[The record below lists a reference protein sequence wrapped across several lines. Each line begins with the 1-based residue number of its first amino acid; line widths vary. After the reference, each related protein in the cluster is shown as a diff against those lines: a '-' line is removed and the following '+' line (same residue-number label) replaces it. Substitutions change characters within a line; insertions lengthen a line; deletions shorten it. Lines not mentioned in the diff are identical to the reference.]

1 MGDVMIQSVKTESG
15 LVEGHR
21 GICDSLVRV
30 VGALAKV
37 AKLVVALAALVLNGA
52 LCVLSL
58 VALCVGATPV
68 GPLAVL
74 VATTLASF
82 LCAACVLFIAA
93 KDRGWIASTN
103 KC

>member
-1 MGDVMIQSVKTESG
+1 MIQSVKTESG
-15 LVEGHR
+15 LVEGHHR
-21 GICDSLVRV
+21 ICDSLGRV

-68 GPLAVL
+68 GPLAV
-74 VATTLASF
+74 
-82 LCAACVLFIAA
+82 
-93 KDRGWIASTN
+93 
-103 KC
+103 

>member
-1 MGDVMIQSVKTESG
+1 MIQSVKTESG
-15 LVEGHR
+15 LVDGHH
-21 GICDSLVRV
+21 GSCDSLGCV

-68 GPLAVL
+68 GPLAV
-74 VATTLASF
+74 
-82 LCAACVLFIAA
+82 
-93 KDRGWIASTN
+93 
-103 KC
+103 